1 MWLLVNNVPSRR
13 KVMDDV
19 WWDYYVFI
27 TVITKCLMV
36 EFIWNIYFDK
46 NGKKINIHKKTPV
59 NDRHIYKHITA
70 STIRMH
76 YYLVTFELWISFP
89 PLWQKFFPYFIGHV
103 HLIISIECVIISSNL
118 TIDRAIYCRCC
129 SPINWEACVK
139 YSDTMAKYESQS
151 ITLIFS
157 FGNVACLNLRHFKV
171 ATVPQ
176 SQKSCDFST
185 NAHL

>member
-1 MWLLVNNVPSRR
+1 LWVNNVPSRR
-13 KVMDDV
+13 KVLDDV

-70 STIRMH
+70 STIRMQ

-89 PLWQKFFPYFIGHV
+89 PLWQKILSLFYRACSFNHKYWMCYYFFKFNY
-103 HLIISIECVIISSNL
+103 
-118 TIDRAIYCRCC
+118 R
-129 SPINWEACVK
+129 
-139 YSDTMAKYESQS
+139 QS
-151 ITLIFS
+151 YL
-157 FGNVACLNLRHFKV
+157 LPML
-171 ATVPQ
+171 
-176 SQKSCDFST
+176 
-185 NAHL
+185 

>member
-1 MWLLVNNVPSRR
+1 LWVNNVPSRR
-13 KVMDDV
+13 KVLDDV

-36 EFIWNIYFDK
+36 EFIWNIYFYK
-46 NGKKINIHKKTPV
+46 NGKKLISTRKHLWMTGIFINIFLHKQFV
-59 NDRHIYKHITA
+59 CSIIWLHLSYGYH
-70 STIRMH
+70 
-76 YYLVTFELWISFP
+76 FP
-89 PLWQKFFPYFIGHV
+89 PYDKKFFPYFIEHV

-139 YSDTMAKYESQS
+139 YSDAMAKYESQS